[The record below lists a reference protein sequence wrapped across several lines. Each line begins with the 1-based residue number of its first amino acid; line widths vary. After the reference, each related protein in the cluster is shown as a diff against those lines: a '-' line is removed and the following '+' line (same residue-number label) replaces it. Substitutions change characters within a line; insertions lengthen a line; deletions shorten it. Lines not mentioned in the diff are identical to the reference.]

1 MDARLGYAKRD
12 TAGRDGGNSR
22 NGRRAKIVLTD
33 VGPVEIDVPRG
44 PGCLVQLGDRGQ
56 AAAAAVDWYG
66 GRVDLM
72 QIHNLVAWRPTCGCS
87 RPPGTGGWSA

>member
-1 MDARLGYAKRD
+1 MDARLGYAKRN

-72 QIHNLVAWRPTCGCS
+72 QTTTSWPGRPTCGCS